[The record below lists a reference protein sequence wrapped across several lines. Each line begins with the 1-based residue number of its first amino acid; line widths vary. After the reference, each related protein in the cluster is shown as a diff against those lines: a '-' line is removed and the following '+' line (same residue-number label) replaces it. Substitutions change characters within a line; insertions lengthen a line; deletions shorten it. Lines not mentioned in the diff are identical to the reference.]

1 MKPYSLD
8 LRQKVVD
15 AVDNHVGT
23 YEEIALM
30 FGVHVSFIYKLL
42 RRRRETG
49 DIAPAP
55 HGGGAR
61 LILDDAAL
69 EVLGEIV
76 YENPDATLEELRD
89 YLRKMTRIEVS
100 AMTIWR
106 GLEKLGITLKKKR
119 ARPRK
124 QIQKSKP
131 SFKRNERR

>member
-89 YLRKMTRIEVS
+89 YLRKKTRIEVS